1 MKVCDKVHLIEVGVS
16 PEMDFKAIV
25 DADRKDVRE
34 LPQRLKSKR
43 DQIQLEI
50 HGGTSTKCD

>member
-1 MKVCDKVHLIEVGVS
+1 MKVCDKVHLIEVERS
-16 PEMDFKAIV
+16 PEMEFKAI
-25 DADRKDVRE
+25 AHTECKDVRE

-50 HGGTSTKCD
+50 HGSTSTKCD